1 MIPNET
7 KQEIATSGEG
17 VKLIG
22 NLHFD
27 EANQAR
33 ILITLGDKIYTRK
46 ELAVVREYSN
56 NMADAQ
62 KEAGKLVSDCIVSL
76 PTYDDLTVKFRDFGA
91 GLSKD
96 EIVNIYCNLG
106 TSTKRNSD
114 DYNGVLGYGSKAFQC
129 ISDSVTVTSWN
140 NGEKAIYQII
150 KGDTQTLPQIY
161 ELARCS
167 SDEPTGIEV
176 CVPIQSDIMYSIHSE
191 AADFFKYWDV
201 LPQIVNLN
209 EEYKVKMDKF
219 RNIPPILKGEG
230 WEIRSKVDYTPIG
243 VAYMGGVAYPLD
255 WNKISSNLPIDTK
268 TRALLDLLRCNDIV
282 LKYKMG
288 EVRFVDSRE
297 GLEYNTFTL
306 AAINSRILDIVAKIR
321 EAVQEKFTNASNIW
335 EAKKI
340 YNSIFGSGLPIE
352 IEDGNIEVDSI
363 KILAGNVSKLEESL
377 RGQLVW
383 NNIPITDASFRL
395 INRFDNNLDNIE
407 EKSYTPYFPVMTTYR
422 PKKNR
427 IKTFKCKSDVYNGI
441 TASDKVGVVINDIN
455 KKSGLAMVMR
465 YLLFSN
471 KYQYKLIHM
480 LNFESAS
487 IKSEFYKEYNFY
499 SVPTLNLS
507 ELMDDAK
514 EWYSANKTTRSGGSG
529 TSVVRKMEYIDLVS
543 EKIEESNLSFKDI
556 EDESYFLYKAPGI
569 RGRGRKRGDKVKFNN
584 VELYVRDVLNYIKT
598 VNEKLNLDIDQVYII
613 DGITANAK
621 WFENSIGDKTW
632 LPFDKFIT
640 DEVSSNVN
648 PQELVDQY
656 TDNEIVGTET
666 AKTLSAEFG
675 DNHILTKLF
684 NDSISI
690 VKDKDTIE
698 FIDAIQ
704 QLYIWRNLVNGI
716 SPSVNIHDIKNK
728 IASIYPYINWAR
740 MKEGSLNNEIARK
753 TFVKYIKS
761 IDLYIVCM
769 LR

>member
-76 PTYDDLTVKFRDFGA
+76 PTYNDLTVKFRDFGA

-106 TSTKRNSD
+106 TSTKRNSN

-306 AAINSRILDIVAKIR
+306 NALSIKINNIIAKIR
-321 EAVQEKFTNASNIW
+321 EAVQEKFTNAPNIW

-352 IEDGNIEVDSI
+352 IEDGNIEVDNI
-363 KILAGNVSKLEESL
+363 KILAGNLTKLEDTL
-377 RGQLVW
+377 KGQLLW
-383 NNIPITDASFRL
+383 NNISISDASFRL
-395 INRFDNNLDNIE
+395 INRFDNYSPTEIG
-407 EKSYTPYFPVMTTYR
+407 EKNQTPYSPIMTTYR
-422 PKKNR
+422 TKKNR
-427 IKTFKCKSDVYNGI
+427 I
-441 TASDKVGVVINDIN
+441 
-455 KKSGLAMVMR
+455 
-465 YLLFSN
+465 
-471 KYQYKLIHM
+471 
-480 LNFESAS
+480 
-487 IKSEFYKEYNFY
+487 
-499 SVPTLNLS
+499 
-507 ELMDDAK
+507 
-514 EWYSANKTTRSGGSG
+514 
-529 TSVVRKMEYIDLVS
+529 
-543 EKIEESNLSFKDI
+543 
-556 EDESYFLYKAPGI
+556 
-569 RGRGRKRGDKVKFNN
+569 
-584 VELYVRDVLNYIKT
+584 
-598 VNEKLNLDIDQVYII
+598 
-613 DGITANAK
+613 
-621 WFENSIGDKTW
+621 
-632 LPFDKFIT
+632 
-640 DEVSSNVN
+640 
-648 PQELVDQY
+648 
-656 TDNEIVGTET
+656 
-666 AKTLSAEFG
+666 
-675 DNHILTKLF
+675 
-684 NDSISI
+684 
-690 VKDKDTIE
+690 
-698 FIDAIQ
+698 
-704 QLYIWRNLVNGI
+704 
-716 SPSVNIHDIKNK
+716 
-728 IASIYPYINWAR
+728 
-740 MKEGSLNNEIARK
+740 
-753 TFVKYIKS
+753 
-761 IDLYIVCM
+761 
-769 LR
+769 